1 MTTDQATTTAAR
13 IDAVADA
20 AVATASRPPRLTG
33 PRVIDNE
40 LIDAVANGHC
50 GWSRMQLEILGVP
63 WPAQSGWRQRLV
75 AEGRILSSEEV
86 DELYAA
92 RKTKRTAE
100 ADPAEIPVLPC
111 PWCSRPVQRIEQGG
125 NLREFCSRKHKNLF
139 NAALTTA
146 SIAHSRLLRVPGA
159 LRTWTEARVNP
170 SPSGG
175 SALQAPET
183 PNGKPE
189 RQDGPLAAP
198 ASPDVT

>member
-1 MTTDQATTTAAR
+1 MNALQATATAEPVCALTAAE
-13 IDAVADA
+13 
-20 AVATASRPPRLTG
+20 PPRFSG
-33 PRVIDNE
+33 PQAITNA
-40 LIDAVANGHC
+40 LIDAVATGHC
-50 GWSRMQLEILGVP
+50 GWSRKQLEILGVP
-63 WPAQSGWRQRLV
+63 WPAKSGWRQRLV
-75 AEGRILSSEEV
+75 AEERSLTGGEV
-86 DELYAA
+86 DALYAA

-125 NLREFCSRKHKNLF
+125 HFREFCSRKHKNLF

-189 RQDGPLAAP
+189 WRDGPLAP
-198 ASPDVT
+198 RVRT